1 MDRRKSLKLIAT
13 GAIASPLVLDSCKNP
28 TDSNEKSSNSAFN
41 LDRSPDE
48 LLLEK
53 KILEQGNFFTP
64 QEMATLTVLV
74 DIIIPADEIS
84 ESASKAGVPA
94 FLDFI
99 VRDMPSH
106 QIPMRGGLRWL
117 DMHCMKLFN
126 QPFVGCSSTEQLLII
141 DQIAYPEKAA
151 KSVQQG
157 VSFFTLLRNLTA
169 TGFYTSQVGVKD
181 LGYAGNQPN
190 QWNGVPAEI
199 LNSYGLAYSEK
210 DQKECIRYDNQA

>member
-64 QEMATLTVLV
+64 HEMATLTVLV

>member
-53 KILEQGNFFTP
+53 KILEQGNFFSP

-126 QPFVGCSSTEQLLII
+126 QPLLDAVQRSS
-141 DQIAYPEKAA
+141 
-151 KSVQQG
+151 
-157 VSFFTLLRNLTA
+157 F
-169 TGFYTSQVGVKD
+169 
-181 LGYAGNQPN
+181 
-190 QWNGVPAEI
+190 
-199 LNSYGLAYSEK
+199 
-210 DQKECIRYDNQA
+210 

>member
-64 QEMATLTVLV
+64 HEMTTLTVLV

-126 QPFVGCSSTEQLLII
+126 QPFVGCSSTEQLSII

>member
-28 TDSNEKSSNSAFN
+28 TDSNEMSSNSAFN

-126 QPFVGCSSTEQLLII
+126 QPFVGCSSTEQLSII

>member
-99 VRDMPSH
+99 VRDMTSH

-126 QPFVGCSSTEQLLII
+126 QPFVGCSSTEQLSII

>member
-53 KILEQGNFFTP
+53 KILEQGNFFSQ

>member
-53 KILEQGNFFTP
+53 KVLEQGNFFTP

-126 QPFVGCSSTEQLLII
+126 QPFVGCSSTEQLSII

-199 LNSYGLAYSEK
+199 LNSYGLSYSEK

>member
-126 QPFVGCSSTEQLLII
+126 QPFVGCSSTEQLSII

>member
-64 QEMATLTVLV
+64 QEMTTLTVLV

-126 QPFVGCSSTEQLLII
+126 QPFVGCSSTEQLSII

>member
-64 QEMATLTVLV
+64 QEMTTLTVLV

>member
-53 KILEQGNFFTP
+53 KILEQGNFFSP